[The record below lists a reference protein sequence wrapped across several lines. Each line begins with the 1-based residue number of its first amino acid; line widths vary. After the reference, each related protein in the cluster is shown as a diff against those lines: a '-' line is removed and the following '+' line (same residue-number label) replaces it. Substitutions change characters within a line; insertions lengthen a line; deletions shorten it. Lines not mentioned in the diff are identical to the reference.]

1 MQNGKVDHCKKY
13 VTEHM
18 QGEKRISQYQ
28 FTQFELADM
37 QARIAAF
44 RLLVYRAVQAKQ
56 DHEPFS
62 HLAAMGKLYV
72 AEAAT
77 NVMRCC
83 VQLVGYDG
91 YSRDFPFERLM
102 RDAKITEIYE
112 GTSEVQ
118 RMVISS
124 WMGIK

>member
-1 MQNGKVDHCKKY
+1 MPLC
-13 VTEHM
+13 
-18 QGEKRISQYQ
+18 YQ
-28 FTQFELADM
+28 SIGFQLIGLADPPHRNI
-37 QARIAAF
+37 QVRVDAF
-44 RLLVYRAVQAKQ
+44 RLLVYRAAQTKQ

-62 HLAAMGKLYV
+62 QLVVMSKLY
-72 AEAAT
+72 AEEAAT
-77 NVMRCC
+77 NVTRRCA
-83 VQLVGYDG
+83 QFAGYDG
-91 YSRDFPFERLM
+91 YSREFPFERLM